1 MLKEFVSPQAGQL
14 KGEHGPRLVGE
25 VIVDN
30 LANSSE
36 QPFCGI
42 RQQLASGRLPNL
54 AQHLGAMDV
63 KARKEE
69 CALC

>member
-1 MLKEFVSPQAGQL
+1 MAGSRKETN
-14 KGEHGPRLVGE
+14 EPRLVGE

-36 QPFCGI
+36 QPFSDI

-54 AQHLGAMDV
+54 ARRLGAMGV